1 MKITMEKQ
9 EIIAYVQRQIVS
21 TSDRL
26 RTLTHDRLG
35 RPYPKRYIF
44 VKLEEYLR
52 DFLAKQEDSP
62 RSIIIT
68 GLRGVG
74 KTTVLAQACANLL
87 QKNIIP
93 SQRVL
98 FLSLEEVVSVL
109 DSSLAESLDAFQ
121 EIIGEKL
128 DRTNTPVFLFID
140 EVQKD
145 AHWGAILRSLYEKNK
160 NIFIF
165 CTGSSAVELQTNAD
179 IARRFLFE
187 KLPPLSFGEYQMIHH
202 QVYPVT
208 GIKKKIIESLY
219 FANSGKD
226 GFDQLAQL
234 QPSVLSYWTKAHR
247 DDVEHYMK
255 VGTLPF
261 ALSFPNEDA
270 VNEDAVYDA
279 IYLMLDAVATKDL
292 VQFGKFEHD
301 TLLAVKRLL
310 FILAENDTTS
320 MYQLERVLG
329 ISRLTIQNVLEALE
343 KTELLIRIPAHGSN
357 MTVAKQPVKY
367 LFMSP
372 AIRMSFFRITG
383 NPQTF
388 QTRKGKLLEDLV
400 GTHLYR
406 EFVSRG
412 AGTVRYDAT
421 QGGADFILQIEN
433 KRQIAIEVGLG
444 AKDKKQ
450 LIQTM
455 KKMPCEYGI
464 TISTNI
470 LAWDSEH
477 RIMNLPMDYF
487 LMM

>member
-1 MKITMEKQ
+1 MEKA
-9 EIIAYVQRQIVS
+9 EIIAYVQGQMAS
-21 TSDRL
+21 TADRL
-26 RTLTHDRLG
+26 RALTHDRSG
-35 RPYPKRYIF
+35 NPYPKRYIF
-44 VKLEEYLR
+44 FKLEKHLR
-52 DFLAKQEDSP
+52 DFLAKLEQSP

-74 KTTVLAQACANLL
+74 KTTVLAQTCADLL
-87 QKNIIP
+87 QKNAQ

-98 FLSLEEVVSVL
+98 FLSLEEVVNVL
-109 DSSLAESLDAFQ
+109 DSSLAETLGAFE

-128 DRTNTPVFLFID
+128 DSTNTPVFIFLD

-145 AHWGAILRSLYEKNK
+145 ARWGAVLRSLYEKNK

-179 IARRFLFE
+179 IARRFIFE
-187 KLPPLSFGEYQMIHH
+187 KLPPLSFGEYQMIRR
-202 QVYPVT
+202 QVMPIA
-208 GIKKKIIESLY
+208 GIKQKMVGALY

-226 GFDQLAQL
+226 GFNQLAEL
-234 QPSVLSYWTKAHR
+234 QQSVLAYWAKANR

-270 VNEDAVYDA
+270 IYDA
-279 IYLMLDAVATKDL
+279 ISLMLDAVAAKDL

-320 MYQLERVLG
+320 IYQLERVLG

-343 KTELLIRIPAHGSN
+343 KTELLIRVPAHGSN
-357 MTVAKQPVKY
+357 MTVAKQPAKY

-383 NPQTF
+383 NIQMF
-388 QTRKGKLLEDLV
+388 QARKGKLLEDIV
-400 GTHLYR
+400 GAHLYR
-406 EFVSRG
+406 EFISRG
-412 AGTVRYDAT
+412 AGTLRYDAT

-455 KKMPCEYGI
+455 KKTSCEYGI
-464 TISTNI
+464 TISANA
-470 LAWDSEH
+470 LAWDNEL
-477 RIMNLPMDYF
+477 RIIDLPMDYF
-487 LMM
+487 LMI

>member
-1 MKITMEKQ
+1 MEKT
-9 EIIAYVQRQIVS
+9 EIIAYVQGQMAS

-26 RTLTHDRLG
+26 HAFTHDRRG
-35 RPYPKRYIF
+35 KSYPKRYIF
-44 VKLEEYLR
+44 FKLEKHLR
-52 DFLAKQEDSP
+52 DFLAKLEQSP

-74 KTTVLAQACANLL
+74 KTTVLAQACTDLL
-87 QKNIIP
+87 QKSVP

-98 FLSLEEVVSVL
+98 FLSLEEIVNVL
-109 DSSLAESLDAFQ
+109 DSSLADMLNAFQ
-121 EIIGEKL
+121 EIIGERL
-128 DRTNTPVFLFID
+128 DSTSTPVFLFLD

-145 AHWGAILRSLYEKNK
+145 SHWGAILRSLYEKNK

-187 KLPPLSFGEYQMIHH
+187 KLPPLSFGEYQMIRRR
-202 QVYPVT
+202 VNPVA
-208 GIKKKIIESLY
+208 GIKQKLIGALY
-219 FANSGKD
+219 FANSGLD
-226 GFDQLAQL
+226 GVNQLEQL
-234 QPSVLSYWTKAHR
+234 RQSVLSYWAKASR

-270 VNEDAVYDA
+270 VYDA
-279 IYLMLDAVATKDL
+279 ISLMLDAVASKDL

-320 MYQLERVLG
+320 IYQLERVLG

-343 KTELLIRIPAHGSN
+343 KTELLIRVPAHGSN
-357 MTVAKQPVKY
+357 MTVAKQPAKY

-383 NPQTF
+383 NAQTF

-400 GTHLYR
+400 GAHLYR

-412 AGTVRYDAT
+412 AGKVRYDAV
-421 QGGADFILQIEN
+421 QGGADFVLQIEN

-444 AKDKKQ
+444 EKDKKQ

-455 KKMPCEYGI
+455 KKIPCQYGVA
-464 TISTNI
+464 ISANT
-470 LAWDSEH
+470 LAWDAKLH
-477 RIMNLPMDYF
+477 ILDLPLDYF

>member
-1 MKITMEKQ
+1 MEKT
-9 EIIAYVQRQIVS
+9 EVIAYVQQQIVS
-21 TSDRL
+21 TPERL
-26 RTLTHDRLG
+26 RALTHNRLG
-35 RPYPKRYIF
+35 HPYPKRHIF
-44 VKLEEYLR
+44 VKLEDYLR
-52 DFLAKQEDSP
+52 KFLAKQEQSP
-62 RSIIIT
+62 RSVIIT
-68 GLRGVG
+68 GMRGVG
-74 KTTVLAQACANLL
+74 KTTVLAQVCANLL

-93 SQRVL
+93 QQRVL
-98 FLSLEEVVSVL
+98 FISLEEVVNVL
-109 DSSLAESLDAFQ
+109 DSSLVGVLEALQ

-128 DRTNTPVFLFID
+128 DRTGAPVFLFFD

-145 AHWGAILRSLYEKNK
+145 NRWGAELRSLYEKNK

-165 CTGSSAVELQTNAD
+165 CTGSSAVELQTNPD
-179 IARRFLFE
+179 IAGRRFLFE
-187 KLPPLSFGEYQMIHH
+187 KLPPLSFGEYQMIQHE
-202 QVYPVT
+202 VYP
-208 GIKKKIIESLY
+208 IKDIKSKIVKSLY
-219 FANSGKD
+219 FANSGEDAFK
-226 GFDQLAQL
+226 QLSQL
-234 QPSVLSYWTKAHR
+234 QPNVLLYWTKAHR

-261 ALSFPNEDA
+261 ALSFPKEDT
-270 VNEDAVYDA
+270 VYDA
-279 IYLMLDAVATKDL
+279 ISSMLDAVATKDL
-292 VQFGKFEHD
+292 VQFGKFEYD

-320 MYQLERVLG
+320 IYQLERVLG
-329 ISRLTIQNVLEALE
+329 LNRLTIQNVLEALE
-343 KTELLIRIPAHGSN
+343 KTELLIRVPAHGSN
-357 MTVAKQPVKY
+357 MTVAKQPAKY

-383 NPQTF
+383 NSQTF

-412 AGTVRYDAT
+412 VGTVRYDAM
-421 QGGADFILQIEN
+421 QGGADFILQIDN

-455 KKMPCEYGI
+455 KKTQCEYGI
-464 TISTNI
+464 NISANS

-477 RIMNLPMDYF
+477 NILNLPMDYF

>member
-1 MKITMEKQ
+1 MEKI
-9 EIIAYVQRQIVS
+9 EIIAYVQRQMAS
-21 TSDRL
+21 TSERL
-26 RTLTHDRLG
+26 RTLTHDRSG
-35 RPYPKRYIF
+35 KPYPKRYIF
-44 VKLEEYLR
+44 FKLEKHLR
-52 DFLAKQEDSP
+52 DFLAKLEQSP

-74 KTTVLAQACANLL
+74 KTTVLAQACADLL
-87 QKNIIP
+87 QKSVP

-98 FLSLEEVVSVL
+98 FLSLEEIVNVL
-109 DSSLAESLDAFQ
+109 DSSLVEILSAFE

-128 DRTNTPVFLFID
+128 DNTNTPVFFFLD

-145 AHWGAILRSLYEKNK
+145 VRWGAILRTLYEKNK

-187 KLPPLSFGEYQMIHH
+187 KLPPLSFGEYQMIHRR
-202 QVYPVT
+202 VSPVP
-208 GIKKKIIESLY
+208 GIKQNIMGALY
-219 FANSGKD
+219 SASSGED
-226 GFDQLAQL
+226 GFSQLMQL
-234 QPSVLSYWTKAHR
+234 QQSVLSYWSKANR
-247 DDVEHYMK
+247 DDIEHYMK

-261 ALSFPNEDA
+261 ALSFPS
-270 VNEDAVYDA
+270 EDAVYDA
-279 IYLMLDAVATKDL
+279 ISLMLDAVATKDL

-310 FILAENDTTS
+310 FILAENDNTS
-320 MYQLERVLG
+320 IYQLERVLG

-343 KTELLIRIPAHGSN
+343 KTELLIRVPAHGSN
-357 MTVAKQPVKY
+357 MTVAKQPAKY

-383 NPQTF
+383 NMQTF

-400 GTHLYR
+400 GAHLYR

-412 AGTVRYDAT
+412 AGTVRYDAM

-444 AKDKKQ
+444 RKDKKQ

-455 KKMPCEYGI
+455 KKISCEYGI
-464 TISTNI
+464 TISTNTLTWDNELRI
-470 LAWDSEH
+470 LD
-477 RIMNLPMDYF
+477 LPMDYF
-487 LMM
+487 LMT

>member
-1 MKITMEKQ
+1 MEKT
-9 EIIAYVQRQIVS
+9 EIIAYVQRQIAS
-21 TSDRL
+21 TPDRL
-26 RTLTHDRLG
+26 RALTHNRLG
-35 RPYPKRYIF
+35 ATYPKRYIF
-44 VKLEEYLR
+44 FKLEKYLR
-52 DFLAKQEDSP
+52 DFLAKLEESP

-74 KTTVLAQACANLL
+74 KTTVLAQACADLL
-87 QKNIIP
+87 QKKSIP
-93 SQRVL
+93 SQRIL
-98 FLSLEEVVSVL
+98 FLSLEEVVNVL
-109 DSSLAESLDAFQ
+109 DSSLAEILDAFQ

-128 DRTNTPVFLFID
+128 ESAVAPVFLFLD

-145 AHWGAILRSLYEKNK
+145 SRWGALLRSLYEKNK
-160 NIFIF
+160 NVFIF

-187 KLPPLSFGEYQMIHH
+187 KLPPLSFGEYQMILRR
-202 QVYPVT
+202 VNPVT
-208 GIKKKIIESLY
+208 GIKQKIISALY
-219 FANSGKD
+219 FASSGKE
-226 GFDQLAQL
+226 GCDQLMQL
-234 QPSVLSYWTKAHR
+234 QPSVLSYWAKAHR

-261 ALSFPNEDA
+261 ALSFPS
-270 VNEDAVYDA
+270 EDAVYDA
-279 IYLMLDAVATKDL
+279 ISLMLDAVATKDL
-292 VQFGKFEHD
+292 VQFGKFEHE

-320 MYQLERVLG
+320 VYQLERVLG
-329 ISRLTIQNVLEALE
+329 ISRLTIQNLLEALE

-388 QTRKGKLLEDLV
+388 QTRKGKLLEDLA
-400 GTHLYR
+400 GAHLYR

-412 AGTVRYDAT
+412 AGTMRYDAA

-444 AKDKKQ
+444 VKDKKQ

-455 KKMPCEYGI
+455 KKTPCEYGI
-464 TISTNI
+464 TISANT
-470 LAWDSEH
+470 LAWDAEH
-477 RIMNLPMDYF
+477 RILELPMDYF
-487 LMM
+487 LMV

>member
-1 MKITMEKQ
+1 MEKT

-21 TSDRL
+21 TPDRL
-26 RTLTHDRLG
+26 RALTHDRSG
-35 RPYPKRYIF
+35 TPYPKRYIF
-44 VKLEEYLR
+44 FKLEGHLR
-52 DFLAKQEDSP
+52 NFLAKQEDSP
-62 RSIIIT
+62 RSVIIT

-74 KTTVLAQACANLL
+74 KTTVLAQACADIL
-87 QKNIIP
+87 QKKNI
-93 SQRVL
+93 SNQRVL
-98 FLSLEEVVSVL
+98 FLSVEEVVNVL
-109 DSSLAESLDAFQ
+109 DSSLTEILEAFQ
-121 EIIGEKL
+121 DIIGEKL
-128 DRTNTPVFLFID
+128 DSAKTPVFLFID

-145 AHWGAILRSLYEKNK
+145 AHWGSLLRTLYEKNK
-160 NIFIF
+160 NIFIL

-187 KLPPLSFGEYQMIHH
+187 KLPPLSFGEYQMIRHN
-202 QVYPVT
+202 VT
-208 GIKKKIIESLY
+208 PIAGIKQKIIASLY
-219 FANSGKD
+219 FADSGKD

-234 QPSVLSYWTKAHR
+234 GQSVLSYWTKAHR

-261 ALSFPNEDA
+261 ALSFPS
-270 VNEDAVYDA
+270 EDAVYDA
-279 IYLMLDAVATKDL
+279 ISLMLDAVAAKDL

-329 ISRLTIQNVLEALE
+329 ISRLTIQNLLEALE
-343 KTELLIRIPAHGSN
+343 KTELLVRIPAHGSN

-412 AGTVRYDAT
+412 AGTARYDAA

-455 KKMPCEYGI
+455 KKTPCEYGI
-464 TISTNI
+464 TISANA
-470 LAWDSEH
+470 LAWDNEH
-477 RIMNLPMDYF
+477 RILELPIDYF
-487 LMM
+487 LMA

>member
-1 MKITMEKQ
+1 MEKT
-9 EIIAYVQRQIVS
+9 EIIAYVQRQMAS

-26 RTLTHDRLG
+26 HALTHDRIG
-35 RPYPKRYIF
+35 KSYPKRYIF
-44 VKLEEYLR
+44 FKLEKHLR
-52 DFLAKQEDSP
+52 DFLAKLEQSP

-74 KTTVLAQACANLL
+74 KTTVLAQACADLL
-87 QKNIIP
+87 QKNVP

-98 FLSLEEVVSVL
+98 FLSLEEIVDVL
-109 DSSLAESLDAFQ
+109 DSSLVATLSAFQ

-128 DRTNTPVFLFID
+128 DSTDTPVFLFLD

-145 AHWGAILRSLYEKNK
+145 ARWGAVLRSLYEKNK
-160 NIFIF
+160 NIFIL

-187 KLPPLSFGEYQMIHH
+187 KLPPLSFGEYQMIRRH
-202 QVYPVT
+202 VKPVAD
-208 GIKKKIIESLY
+208 IKQKMTDALY
-219 FANSGKD
+219 FANSGED
-226 GFDQLAQL
+226 GLNQLAHL
-234 QPSVLSYWTKAHR
+234 QQYVLSYWSKANR

-255 VGTLPF
+255 IGTLPF

-270 VNEDAVYDA
+270 VYDA
-279 IYLMLDAVATKDL
+279 ISLMLDAVATKDL

-320 MYQLERVLG
+320 IYQLERVLG
-329 ISRLTIQNVLEALE
+329 ISRLTIQNILEAIE
-343 KTELLIRIPAHGSN
+343 KTELLIRVPAHGSN
-357 MTVAKQPVKY
+357 MTASKQPAKY

-383 NPQTF
+383 NIQTF

-400 GTHLYR
+400 GAHLYR
-406 EFVSRG
+406 EFVIRG
-412 AGTVRYDAT
+412 AGAVRYDAM

-444 AKDKKQ
+444 VKDKKQ

-455 KKMPCEYGI
+455 KKISCEYGI
-464 TISTNI
+464 TISANGLSWDNELRI
-470 LAWDSEH
+470 LD
-477 RIMNLPMDYF
+477 LPLDYF

>member
-1 MKITMEKQ
+1 MEKV
-9 EIIAYVQRQIVS
+9 ELIAYVQRQMAS
-21 TSDRL
+21 TADRL
-26 RTLTHDRLG
+26 RALTHDRSG
-35 RPYPKRYIF
+35 NPYPKRYIF
-44 VKLEEYLR
+44 FKLEKHLR
-52 DFLAKQEDSP
+52 DFLAKLELSP
-62 RSIIIT
+62 RSIVIT

-74 KTTVLAQACANLL
+74 KTTVLAQACADLL
-87 QKNIIP
+87 QKSSP

-98 FLSLEEVVSVL
+98 FLSLEEIVNVL
-109 DSSLAESLDAFQ
+109 GSSLTETLGAFQ

-128 DRTNTPVFLFID
+128 DSTNNPVFLFLD

-145 AHWGAILRSLYEKNK
+145 ARWGAVLRSLYEKNK

-165 CTGSSAVELQTNAD
+165 CTGSSAVVLQTNAD

-187 KLPPLSFGEYQMIHH
+187 KLPPLSFGEYQMIRR
-202 QVYPVT
+202 QVNPIK
-208 GIKKKIIESLY
+208 GIKQKLIGALY
-219 FANSGKD
+219 FANSASD
-226 GFDQLAQL
+226 GYNQLAQL
-234 QPSVLSYWTKAHR
+234 QQNALSYWAKASR
-247 DDVEHYMK
+247 DDVDHYMK
-255 VGTLPF
+255 VGTMPF
-261 ALSFPNEDA
+261 ALSFPNE
-270 VNEDAVYDA
+270 EAVYDA
-279 IYLMLDAVATKDL
+279 ISLMLDSVATKDL
-292 VQFGKFEHD
+292 VQFGKFEND

-320 MYQLERVLG
+320 IYQLERALG

-343 KTELLIRIPAHGSN
+343 KTELLIRVPAHGSN
-357 MTVAKQPVKY
+357 MTVAKQPAKY

-383 NPQTF
+383 NIQTY

-400 GTHLYR
+400 GAHLYR

-444 AKDKKQ
+444 AKDNKQ
-450 LIQTM
+450 LLQTM
-455 KKMPCEYGI
+455 KKTPCEYGI
-464 TISTNI
+464 TISANT
-470 LAWDSEH
+470 LAWNNKL
-477 RIMNLPMDYF
+477 RVLALPMDYF

>member
-1 MKITMEKQ
+1 MEKA
-9 EIIAYVQRQIVS
+9 EAIAYVQRQIIS
-21 TSDRL
+21 TTGRL

-35 RPYPKRYIF
+35 KSYPKRYIF
-44 VKLEEYLR
+44 FGLEKHVR
-52 DFLAKQEDSP
+52 NFLAKQEQTP
-62 RSIIIT
+62 RSIIVT

-74 KTTVLAQACANLL
+74 KTTVLAQVCADLL

-98 FLSLEEVVSVL
+98 FLSLEEVVNVL
-109 DSSLAESLDAFQ
+109 DSSLVETLDAFE

-128 DRTNTPVFLFID
+128 DSTNSPVFLFLD
-140 EVQKD
+140 EVEKD
-145 AHWGAILRSLYEKNK
+145 ARWGAVLRTLYEKNK

-165 CTGSSAVELQTNAD
+165 CTGSSAIELQTNAD
-179 IARRFLFE
+179 LARRFLFE
-187 KLPPLSFGEYQMIHH
+187 KLPPLSFGEYQMIRHD
-202 QVYPVT
+202 VKPVA
-208 GIKKKIIESLY
+208 GIKQKIISALY

-226 GFDQLAQL
+226 GFDQLVRL
-234 QPSVLSYWTKAHR
+234 QQSVLSYWAKAHR
-247 DDVEHYMK
+247 DDTEHYLK

-261 ALSFPNEDA
+261 ALSFPNEDT
-270 VNEDAVYDA
+270 VYDA
-279 IYLMLDAVATKDL
+279 IFLMLDAVATKDL

-320 MYQLERVLG
+320 IYQLERILG

-343 KTELLIRIPAHGSN
+343 KAELLIRVPAHGSN
-357 MTVAKQPVKY
+357 MTAAKQPAKF

-383 NPQTF
+383 NTQTF

-400 GTHLYR
+400 GAHLYR

-412 AGTVRYDAT
+412 AGTVRYDAM

-464 TISTNI
+464 NISANP

-477 RIMNLPMDYF
+477 HILDLPMDYF

>member
-1 MKITMEKQ
+1 MEKAG
-9 EIIAYVQRQIVS
+9 IIAYVQRQMAS
-21 TSDRL
+21 TSERL
-26 RTLTHDRLG
+26 RTLTHDRSG
-35 RPYPKRYIF
+35 KPYPKRYIF
-44 VKLEEYLR
+44 IKLEKHLR
-52 DFLAKQEDSP
+52 DFIAKLEQSP

-87 QKNIIP
+87 QKSVP

-98 FLSLEEVVSVL
+98 FLSLEEIVSVL
-109 DSSLAESLDAFQ
+109 DSSLADVLDAFQ

-128 DRTNTPVFLFID
+128 DSTNTPVFLFLD

-145 AHWGAILRSLYEKNK
+145 ARWGTILRTLYEKNK

-187 KLPPLSFGEYQMIHH
+187 KLPPLSFGEYQMIHR
-202 QVYPVT
+202 QVTPIK
-208 GIKKKIIESLY
+208 GIKRKIIDAIY
-219 FANSGKD
+219 FANAGKD
-226 GFDQLAQL
+226 AFNQLAQL
-234 QPSVLSYWTKAHR
+234 QQNVLSYWAKARR
-247 DDVEHYMK
+247 DDIEHYMK

-261 ALSFPNEDA
+261 ALSFPS
-270 VNEDAVYDA
+270 EDAVYDA
-279 IYLMLDAVATKDL
+279 ISLMLDAVATKDL
-292 VQFGKFEHD
+292 VPFGKFEHD

-310 FILAENDTTS
+310 FIMAENDTTS
-320 MYQLERVLG
+320 IYQLERVLG

-343 KTELLIRIPAHGSN
+343 KTELLIRVPAHGSN
-357 MTVAKQPVKY
+357 MTVAKQPAKY

-383 NPQTF
+383 NTQTF

-400 GTHLYR
+400 GAHLYR
-406 EFVSRG
+406 EFVCRG
-412 AGTVRYDAT
+412 AGTVRYDAR
-421 QGGADFILQIEN
+421 QGGADFIVQIEN

-455 KKMPCEYGI
+455 KKTPCEYGI
-464 TISTNI
+464 TISANT
-470 LAWDSEH
+470 LAWDTES
-477 RIMNLPMDYF
+477 RILDLPLDYF

>member
-1 MKITMEKQ
+1 MEKV
-9 EIIAYVQRQIVS
+9 EIIAYVQCQMAS

-26 RTLTHDRLG
+26 RRFTHDRMG
-35 RPYPKRYIF
+35 KPYPKRYIF
-44 VKLEEYLR
+44 FKLEKYLR
-52 DFLAKQEDSP
+52 DFLAKLEQSP

-74 KTTVLAQACANLL
+74 KTTVLAQACTDLL
-87 QKNIIP
+87 QKSVP
-93 SQRVL
+93 SQRIL
-98 FLSLEEVVSVL
+98 FLSLEEIVSVL
-109 DSSLAESLDAFQ
+109 DSTLTDVLEVYQ
-121 EIIGEKL
+121 EIIGEQL
-128 DRTNTPVFLFID
+128 DSANTPVFLFLD

-145 AHWGAILRSLYEKNK
+145 PRWGAVLRSLYEKNK

-179 IARRFLFE
+179 IARRFIFE
-187 KLPPLSFGEYQMIHH
+187 KLPPLSFGEYQMIRR
-202 QVYPVT
+202 QVKPTT
-208 GIKKKIIESLY
+208 GIKQKMIGALY

-226 GFDQLAQL
+226 GFNQLAEL
-234 QPSVLSYWTKAHR
+234 QQSVLSYWSKARR

-261 ALSFPNEDA
+261 ALSYPNEDA
-270 VNEDAVYDA
+270 VYEA
-279 IYLMLDAVATKDL
+279 ISLMLDSVATKDL

-320 MYQLERVLG
+320 IYQLERVLG

-343 KTELLIRIPAHGSN
+343 KTELLIRVPAHGSN
-357 MTVAKQPVKY
+357 MTVAKQPAKY

-383 NPQTF
+383 NIQTF

-400 GTHLYR
+400 GAHLYR
-406 EFVSRG
+406 EFISRG
-412 AGTVRYDAT
+412 AGTLRYDAT

-444 AKDKKQ
+444 SKDKKQ

-455 KKMPCEYGI
+455 KKISCEYGI
-464 TISTNI
+464 TISANT
-470 LAWDSEH
+470 LAWDEDLH
-477 RIMNLPMDYF
+477 ILDLPMDHF
-487 LMM
+487 LMI

>member
-1 MKITMEKQ
+1 MEKV
-9 EIIAYVQRQIVS
+9 EIIAYVQRQMAS

-26 RTLTHDRLG
+26 RAFTHDRSG
-35 RPYPKRYIF
+35 KPYPKRYIF
-44 VKLEEYLR
+44 FKLEKHLR
-52 DFLAKQEDSP
+52 DFLAKLEFSP

-87 QKNIIP
+87 QKSIP

-98 FLSLEEVVSVL
+98 FLSLEEIVNVL
-109 DSSLAESLDAFQ
+109 DSSLTETLGAFQ

-128 DRTNTPVFLFID
+128 DRTNTPVFLFLD

-145 AHWGAILRSLYEKNK
+145 AHWGATLRSLYEKNK

-187 KLPPLSFGEYQMIHH
+187 KLPPLSFGEYQMIRRK
-202 QVYPVT
+202 VNPVK
-208 GIKKKIIESLY
+208 GIKQKLVVALY
-219 FANSGKD
+219 LANSGLD
-226 GFDQLAQL
+226 GYNQFAQL
-234 QPSVLSYWTKAHR
+234 QQSALSYLAKASR
-247 DDVEHYMK
+247 DDVDHYMK
-255 VGTLPF
+255 VGTMPF

-270 VNEDAVYDA
+270 VYDA
-279 IYLMLDAVATKDL
+279 ISLMLDSVATKDL

-320 MYQLERVLG
+320 IYQLERVLG
-329 ISRLTIQNVLEALE
+329 ISRLTIQNVLGALE
-343 KTELLIRIPAHGSN
+343 KTELLIRVPAHGSN
-357 MTVAKQPVKY
+357 MTVAKQPAKY

-383 NPQTF
+383 NIQTY

-400 GTHLYR
+400 GAHLYR

-412 AGTVRYDAT
+412 VGTLRYDAT

-433 KRQIAIEVGLG
+433 KR
-444 AKDKKQ
+444 
-450 LIQTM
+450 
-455 KKMPCEYGI
+455 
-464 TISTNI
+464 
-470 LAWDSEH
+470 
-477 RIMNLPMDYF
+477 
-487 LMM
+487 

>member
-1 MKITMEKQ
+1 M
-9 EIIAYVQRQIVS
+9 IAYVQRQMAS

-35 RPYPKRYIF
+35 KAYPKRYIF
-44 VKLEEYLR
+44 YKLEKHLR
-52 DFLAKQEDSP
+52 DFVAKLEQSP
-62 RSIIIT
+62 RSIVVT

-74 KTTVLAQACANLL
+74 KTTVLAQVCADLL
-87 QKNIIP
+87 QKNIP
-93 SQRVL
+93 GQRIL
-98 FLSLEEVVSVL
+98 FLSLEEIINVL
-109 DSSLAESLDAFQ
+109 DSSLADVLEAFQ

-128 DRTNTPVFLFID
+128 DSTDTPIFLFLD

-145 AHWGAILRSLYEKNK
+145 ARWGAILRSLYEKNK

-187 KLPPLSFGEYQMIHH
+187 KLQPLSFGEYQMIRR
-202 QVYPVT
+202 QVKPIP
-208 GIKKKIIESLY
+208 GIKQKLIGALY
-219 FANSGKD
+219 FSTSGLE
-226 GFDQLAQL
+226 GYNQLTQL
-234 QPSVLSYWTKAHR
+234 QQSVLSYWAQASR
-247 DDVEHYMK
+247 DDVEHFMK

-270 VNEDAVYDA
+270 VYDA
-279 IYLMLDAVATKDL
+279 IFLMLDAVATKDL

-320 MYQLERVLG
+320 IYQLERVLG

-343 KTELLIRIPAHGSN
+343 KTELLIRVPAHGSN
-357 MTVAKQPVKY
+357 MTVAKQPAKY

-383 NPQTF
+383 NVQTF

-400 GTHLYR
+400 GAHLYR

-412 AGTVRYDAT
+412 AGTVRYDAM

-444 AKDKKQ
+444 KKDKTQ

-455 KKMPCEYGI
+455 KKTPCEYGI
-464 TISTNI
+464 TISANT
-470 LAWDSEH
+470 LAWDNEL
-477 RIMNLPMDYF
+477 RILDLPLDYF

>member
-1 MKITMEKQ
+1 MEKV
-9 EIIAYVQRQIVS
+9 EIIAYVQRQMAS
-21 TSDRL
+21 TSNRL
-26 RTLTHDRLG
+26 RMFTHDRSG
-35 RPYPKRYIF
+35 KSYPKRYIF
-44 VKLEEYLR
+44 FKLEKHLR
-52 DFLAKQEDSP
+52 DFVAKLEQSP
-62 RSIIIT
+62 RSIVIT

-74 KTTVLAQACANLL
+74 KTTVLAQVCADLL
-87 QKNIIP
+87 QKNIQ

-98 FLSLEEVVSVL
+98 FLSLEEIVNVL
-109 DSSLAESLDAFQ
+109 DSSLSDVLDAFQ

-128 DRTNTPVFLFID
+128 DSTDTHIFLFLD

-145 AHWGAILRSLYEKNK
+145 TRWGAILRSLYEKNK

-187 KLPPLSFGEYQMIHH
+187 KLPPLSFGEYQMIRR
-202 QVYPVT
+202 QVKPVA
-208 GIKKKIIESLY
+208 GIKQKLIAALY
-219 FANSGKD
+219 FPNSGLD
-226 GFDQLAQL
+226 GFNQLTQL
-234 QPSVLSYWTKAHR
+234 RQSVLSYWSKASR
-247 DDVEHYMK
+247 DDIEHFIK

-261 ALSFPNEDA
+261 TLSFPNEDA
-270 VNEDAVYDA
+270 VYDA
-279 IYLMLDAVATKDL
+279 ISLMLDAVAAKDI

-320 MYQLERVLG
+320 IYQLERVLG

-343 KTELLIRIPAHGSN
+343 KTEVLIRVPAHGSN
-357 MTVAKQPVKY
+357 MTVAKQPAKY

-383 NPQTF
+383 NVQTF

-400 GTHLYR
+400 GAHLYR
-406 EFVSRG
+406 EFVCRG

-444 AKDKKQ
+444 TKDKTQ

-455 KKMPCEYGI
+455 KKTPCEYGI
-464 TISTNI
+464 TISANG
-470 LAWDSEH
+470 LAWDNEL
-477 RIMNLPMDYF
+477 RILDLPMDYF
-487 LMM
+487 LMV